1 MTALPDWDMSDAEL
15 AEAAITG
22 DRGAFAE
29 IYDRYSNRLFDFC
42 VGMLRD
48 RESAADCVQDTFC
61 TAAARLSSLRDLS
74 KLRPWLYAIARNE
87 ALRRIRERRREQA
100 SDELPDIASDEP
112 GPEALAARTELAA
125 LIAQAAAGLSDRDR
139 EILDLAYRH
148 GLDGPEIA
156 EALGTSAATTRTL
169 LHRLRETV
177 ERSLGAVL
185 VARYARSG
193 RGCAELRDSLK
204 DWDGEFTVLLRK
216 RVARHIES
224 CPECSEDRRG
234 MVNPAALLGAGAAVF
249 LPAPILLREKTLNEV
264 QLTCASTPLVSVVPD
279 APPVGFG
286 ARVLHSRIMIP
297 AGLGVGV
304 LGLTLG
310 LFGAW
315 PSSQH
320 PTQQPAVV
328 TGAVTQPQ
336 HGADGG
342 PSAPAPT
349 GGSANSVLVP
359 SATPPGAPGVPVAA
373 GVPSAP
379 VPSTASSAAE
389 SSSSGAGAPVAVPAP
404 AALPAPSAGTYV
416 PAQANT
422 SGPSASSG
430 MSPGTA
436 PSAANAG
443 PAPVEPDMPAQPE
456 PPKSITTS
464 GDTTTASGGLSTP
477 SNGLPSGGLS
487 VPSGGLPTLPN
498 PSLPVNSFPSGGLT
512 SIPGGLTSTSGGSL
526 PKPGSTSTT
535 SGGTSTTSG
544 GSNTSTSSGGT
555 SESSGNSNG
564 GKK

>member
-29 IYDRYSNRLFDFC
+29 IYDRYSSRLFDFC
-42 VGMLRD
+42 VSMLRD

-61 TAAARLSSLRDLS
+61 TAAARLSSLRDLG

-100 SDELPDIASDEP
+100 SDELPETASDEP

-185 VARYARSG
+185 VARHARSG

-234 MVNPAALLGAGAAVF
+234 MVNPAALLGAGAVVF

-279 APPVGFG
+279 APPVGLG
-286 ARVLHSRIMIP
+286 ARVLNSRTMIA
-297 AGLGVGV
+297 AGLSVGV
-304 LGLTLG
+304 VGLTLV

-315 PSSQH
+315 PSAQH
-320 PTQQPAVV
+320 SPQQPTVV
-328 TGAVTQPQ
+328 TGAVTSPQ
-336 HGADGG
+336 HRAD
-342 PSAPAPT
+342 
-349 GGSANSVLVP
+349 
-359 SATPPGAPGVPVAA
+359 

-379 VPSTASSAAE
+379 VPIGRPVPVPVPSATAPGVSIAAGVPVAPAPSAASSPAE
-389 SSSSGAGAPVAVPAP
+389 NSSGAVGAPVAAPAP
-404 AALPAPSAGTYV
+404 TAVPAPSAGTYV
-416 PAQANT
+416 PAQADS
-422 SGPSASSG
+422 SGPSDSSG
-430 MSPGTA
+430 VSPGMA
-436 PSAANAG
+436 PSAATAA
-443 PAPVEPDMPAQPE
+443 PAEAEPNLPAQPE

-464 GDTTTASGGLSTP
+464 GDTTTTPGGLSTT
-477 SNGLPSGGLS
+477 SDGLPSGGLS
-487 VPSGGLPTLPN
+487 VPSGGLPTLPG
-498 PSLPVNSFPSGGLT
+498 PSIPVNSFPSGGLT
-512 SIPGGLTSTSGGSL
+512 SIPGGLTSTSGGSI
-526 PKPGSTSTT
+526 PKPGSQSTT
-535 SGGTSTTSG
+535 SGGKSTTSG
-544 GSNTSTSSGGT
+544 GSSISSSGGG
-555 SESSGNSNG
+555 SDSSGTSDG